1 MIRMINEMAFSA
13 LNTSVR
19 PTCVRISE
27 IKLQY
32 RIMLTI
38 FILKVIATLILKSST
53 LSFLEME

>member
-1 MIRMINEMAFSA
+1 MINEMAFSA